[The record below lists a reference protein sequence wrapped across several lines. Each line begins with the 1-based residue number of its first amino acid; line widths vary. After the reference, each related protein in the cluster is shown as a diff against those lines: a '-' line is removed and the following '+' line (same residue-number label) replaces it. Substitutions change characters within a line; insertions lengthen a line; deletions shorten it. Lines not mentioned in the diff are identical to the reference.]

1 MKRVLIVEDDQLI
14 ANVYRNKFAV
24 EGFAVE
30 VANSGEEGLD
40 LIQNFQPD
48 VVILDLLLPKMSG
61 LELMKQIRAL
71 PQFGKLPL
79 VVFSNTYLSNL
90 IQEAWKAGATKCLSK
105 ANSSPKQ
112 VIEAVISTLNPG
124 AEPTPKAT
132 PFEPRAKLAPAP
144 STRQTSFIHAS
155 ETITPETFP
164 ATINQLRLSIQALGK
179 AASETD
185 RSTHTQ
191 DLYRRIRRLTST
203 AHLAGLADF
212 AQLTEA
218 MEALLVELHQKPT
231 ATNASTLRTLAAAVD
246 CLPFLFASKG
256 AGQAKAGLA
265 QLLIVDDDPI
275 SRRAI
280 AQALT
285 QAKLKYTEA
294 DKPETALRLLSNQS
308 FDLIFLDVDMPGMTG
323 HELCAR
329 LRTQPLHQNTPVVFV
344 TGFNDFQNRASSIVS
359 GGNDFIG
366 KPFLFVELA
375 VKSLVYVLRAK
386 YKNAIK
392 PSAASGTPQS
402 SPSRVAA

>member
-40 LIQNFQPD
+40 LLQSFQPD

-71 PQFGKLPL
+71 PQFAKLPL

-112 VIEAVISTLNPG
+112 VIEAVQSTLNPG
-124 AEPTPKAT
+124 AEPAPKAA
-132 PFEPRAKLAPAP
+132 PFEPRAKLTPAP

-155 ETITPETFP
+155 ETVTPETFP

-179 AASETD
+179 AATETD

-246 CLPFLFASKG
+246 CLPVLFASDG
-256 AGQAKAGLA
+256 ASKKASQA
-265 QLLIVDDDPI
+265 QLLIVDDDAI

-285 QAKLKYTEA
+285 QAKLKYTES
-294 DKPETALRLLSNQS
+294 DNPESALRLLTHQA

-329 LRTQPLHQNTPVVFV
+329 LRNQPLHQNTPVVFV

-375 VKSLVYVLRAK
+375 VKSLVYVLRGK
-386 YKNAIK
+386 YKSAIK
-392 PSAASGTPQS
+392 SAPTSGSPQ
-402 SPSRVAA
+402 RVAA

>member
-90 IQEAWKAGATKCLSK
+90 IQEAWKSGATKCLSK

-112 VIEAVISTLNPG
+112 VIEAVQSTLNPG

-132 PFEPRAKLAPAP
+132 PFEPRAKLTPAP

-155 ETITPETFP
+155 ETMTPETFP

-179 AASETD
+179 AASEAD

-294 DKPETALRLLSNQS
+294 DKPETALRLLTNQS

-392 PSAASGTPQS
+392 PAASGSPQNS
-402 SPSRVAA
+402 ASRVAA

>member
-1 MKRVLIVEDDQLI
+1 MKRVLIIEDDQLI

-40 LIQNFQPD
+40 LLQSFQPD

-71 PQFGKLPL
+71 PQFAKLPL

-90 IQEAWKAGATKCLSK
+90 IQDAWKAGATKCLSK

-112 VIEAVISTLNPG
+112 VIEAVQSTLNPG
-124 AEPTPKAT
+124 IEPAPKAAA
-132 PFEPRAKLAPAP
+132 FEPRAKLTPAP
-144 STRQTSFIHAS
+144 STRQTSFVHAS
-155 ETITPETFP
+155 ETVAPEAFP
-164 ATINQLRLSIQALGK
+164 ATINQLRTSIQSLGK
-179 AASETD
+179 AVPESE
-185 RSTHTQ
+185 RANHTQ

-218 MEALLVELHQKPT
+218 MEALLVELHQKPS

-246 CLPFLFASKG
+246 CLPVLFASDGVSK
-256 AGQAKAGLA
+256 KASQA
-265 QLLIVDDDPI
+265 QLLIVDDDAI

-285 QAKLKYTEA
+285 QAKLKYTET
-294 DKPETALRLLSNQS
+294 DNPETALRLLTNQS

-329 LRTQPLHQNTPVVFV
+329 LRNQPLHQNTPVVFV
-344 TGFNDFQNRASSIVS
+344 TGYNDFQNRANSIVS

-386 YKNAIK
+386 YKSAGK
-392 PSAASGTPQS
+392 PAPASGSPQT
-402 SPSRVAA
+402 SPARVAA